1 MVKKTRQTAAKT
13 KRVLPSTHNSGLPAL
28 TKSESACVE
37 RALEALATA
46 RKTFQFWVAIGKAL
60 KALYLKAE
68 AIGTGKKK
76 VYDSLRVA
84 HGLGKEVISKSRSS
98 RLLEIIDRLPEVEA
112 WREEL
117 SEKDR
122 FNWQSP
128 EAVHRHCFGSDKEP
142 AAPNIDKLIQKL
154 AAAMDGHDRP
164 EREQVVERVREALIE
179 FELEEAA

>member
-1 MVKKTRQTAAKT
+1 MAKKTRQTAAK
-13 KRVLPSTHNSGLPAL
+13 RALPSTHNSGLPAL

-46 RKTFQFWVAIGKAL
+46 RQTFEVWVAIGKAL
-60 KALYLKAE
+60 KALHLKAE
-68 AIGTGKKK
+68 AIGKKK
-76 VYDSLRVA
+76 AYDSLRVA

-98 RLLEIIDRLPEVEA
+98 RLLRIINHLSEVEA

-128 EAVHRHCFGSDKEP
+128 EAVHRHFFGSDKRP
-142 AAPNIDKLIQKL
+142 AAPNIDKLIEKL
-154 AAAMDGHDRP
+154 AAAMDGRDRP

-179 FELEEAA
+179 TDLEEAA